1 MTTGL
6 GALAIDG
13 GTPVRTTPLP
23 PWPHF
28 DETQVDRVANV
39 LRSGRVNY
47 WTGEEGKHFER
58 EFAAY
63 TGVNHAIA
71 ASNGTV
77 TLEMAALALGLGPG
91 DDVVVT
97 PRSFVASVAAFV
109 RTGARPV
116 FADVD
121 PDSQNITA
129 ATVEAALTPNTKA
142 VVPVHLAGWP
152 TDIAAIREITDPH
165 GIAVVE
171 DAAQAHGASID
182 GRRVGSMGHIGSF
195 SFCQDKIITTAGE
208 GGMVTT
214 DDAELWNTMW
224 SHKDHGKSYDLVQRR
239 EWPPGYRWQVTTL
252 GTNARLTEMQAAVGR
267 IQLGRLDAMVEAR
280 RAHAVRM
287 QQAFAEVPALR
298 TTEPPDGVE
307 HAYYRYYVFVMP
319 ERLRP
324 GWNRDRIMTAIAAE
338 GIPCSVGSC
347 PEIYA
352 EVALEAFR
360 PERPLPVAHE
370 LGQTSLAFLTHPTLE
385 RTDVDDVIAA
395 VEKVMA
401 AATA

>member
-1 MTTGL
+1 MTTGT
-6 GALAIDG
+6 LAIDG

-28 DETQVDRVANV
+28 DEAQVEVAADV
-39 LRSGRVNY
+39 LASGRVNY
-47 WTGEEGKHFER
+47 WTGEEGRRFER

-63 TGVNHAIA
+63 TGVDHAIA

-77 TLEMAALALGLGPG
+77 TLEMAAVALGLGPG

-116 FADVD
+116 FADID

-129 ATVEAALTPNTKA
+129 ASVEAALTPNTRA
-142 VVPVHLAGWP
+142 VVAVHLAGWP
-152 TDIAAIREITDPH
+152 ADIPAIRRVTDPL
-165 GIAVVE
+165 GIAVIE
-171 DAAQAHGASID
+171 DAAQAHGAAID
-182 GRRVGSMGHIGSF
+182 GHKVGAMGHIGSF

-214 DDAELWNTMW
+214 DDETLWNAMW
-224 SHKDHGKSYDLVQRR
+224 SHKDHGKAYDLVQRR
-239 EWPPGYRWQVTTL
+239 EWPPGFRWQVTTL

-267 IQLGRLDAMVEAR
+267 IQLGRLDDMVAAR
-280 RAHAVRM
+280 RANALRL
-287 QQAFAEVPALR
+287 QQAFAEMPALR
-298 TTEPPDGVE
+298 IAEPPDGVD

-324 GWNRDRIMTAIAAE
+324 GWDRNRIMTAIGAE
-338 GIPCSVGSC
+338 GVPCNVGSC

-352 EVALEAFR
+352 EAALEPFR
-360 PERPLPVAHE
+360 PEQPLAVAHE
-370 LGQTSLAFLTHPTLE
+370 LGKTSLAFLTHPTLE
-385 RTDVDDVIAA
+385 RSDVDDVVAA
-395 VEKVMA
+395 VDKVMA